1 MKQRMIEKFEEI
13 YGKDGEVSVYFAPG
27 RANLIGEH
35 TDYNGGHIFAC
46 TLTAGT
52 YVAARKRPDNR
63 FRFCSLNYPDSGILD
78 RAGDELDYREEDN
91 WGNYPKGVIRTF
103 IAKGYPVEGGLDL
116 LYYGEI
122 PKGLGIGSSASINV
136 ATGLILRD
144 LMGLENV
151 TKVDIALFS
160 ALAEGEYMKNGGG
173 ILDPFTV
180 AMGKKD
186 HAILLDTSDFSYS
199 YSPLDL
205 PHEKVIIT
213 NSGKAREGLV
223 ERTLER
229 RHECDQALR
238 ELQRVISINNLCEL
252 TAEVFEQVQEMIKSP
267 VCVRRARHVITE
279 NQRTRQAVEAMQKGD
294 IREFGQLMNASH
306 LSLKE
311 DYEVS
316 CEELDI
322 LVEEAWELDGVVGSR
337 MMGAGYGGCTVS
349 IVGEDSVSE
358 FIEKVGT
365 NYTRR
370 TGRRAEFYVV
380 ETGDGA
386 TRL

>member
-1 MKQRMIEKFEEI
+1 MKQRMIGKFEEI
-13 YGKDGEVSVYFAPG
+13 YGKGGEVSVYFAPG

-52 YVAARKRPDNR
+52 YVAARRRPDNR
-63 FRFCSLNYPDSGILD
+63 FRFCSLNYPESGVLD
-78 RAGDELDYREEDN
+78 RAGDELDYRAEDD

-103 IAKGYPVEGGLDL
+103 IAKGYSVEGGLDL

-199 YSPLDL
+199 YAPLDL
-205 PHEKVIIT
+205 PHEKMIIT

-229 RHECDQALR
+229 RRECDQALR

-267 VCVRRARHVITE
+267 VRVRRARHVVTE
-279 NQRTRQAVEAMQKGD
+279 NQRTRQAVEAMKRGD

-311 DYEVS
+311 DHEVS
-316 CEELDI
+316 CEELDV
-322 LVEEAWELDGVVGSR
+322 LVEEAWELDGVIGSR
-337 MMGAGYGGCTVS
+337 MMGAGYGGCTIS
-349 IVGEDSVSE
+349 IVEEDSVSE
-358 FIEKVGT
+358 FIEKVGK

-380 ETGDGA
+380 ESGDGA